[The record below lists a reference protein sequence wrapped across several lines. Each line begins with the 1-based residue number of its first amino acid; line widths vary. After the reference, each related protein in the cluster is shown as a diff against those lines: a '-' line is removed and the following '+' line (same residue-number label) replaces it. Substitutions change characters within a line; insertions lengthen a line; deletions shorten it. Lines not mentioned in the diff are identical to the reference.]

1 MFYCFLR
8 ISNFLSPPLSI
19 EILNLARA
27 TKNTNVQSSQIFLVL
42 LTLKALQPPFIPPP
56 GKGKFTFTLPSGLI
70 LKAPPVPLFHGIHL
84 SIVTSTDTSLL
95 FLFSTFAT
103 K

>member
-42 LTLKALQPPFIPPP
+42 LTLKALQPPFIP
-56 GKGKFTFTLPSGLI
+56 LRE
-70 LKAPPVPLFHGIHL
+70 KASSPNVAERTDFKSPPVPLFHGIHL